1 MNNNQQFFLPTNLL
15 DSPTSSFN
23 KGSQSNNLLGLSFP
37 KQTLQQKK
45 LREKR
50 QKRPPDNNLSYN
62 TYNNS
67 RQSTTPPP
75 DNNPS
80 YNTYSNSLPTTPP
93 SYNNPSI
100 IYDSNSLPTA
110 SPTGRYHER
119 GSPRKKRKIELL
131 SYNPS
136 DSFVDHA
143 PSTPILSSVETPP
156 PQTPLQTPAKVKI
169 HDTVSVFT
177 PSPRKKHMIKTQ
189 QTKVKDSTNA
199 NYLNRD
205 DTVSTLG
212 GDSRIQKFETILQKL
227 EMVLVDLL
235 KNTQRLRRV

>member
-1 MNNNQQFFLPTNLL
+1 MNSRRYKRNIY
-15 DSPTSSFN
+15 
-23 KGSQSNNLLGLSFP
+23 
-37 KQTLQQKK
+37 QTGPGP
-45 LREKR
+45 RNR
-50 QKRPPDNNLSYN
+50 NYPFYN

-67 RQSTTPPP
+67 LRTASPPYDYP
-75 DNNPS
+75 SYNTYYNSLRTASPPGNNPS

-110 SPTGRYHER
+110 SPTSGYDER
-119 GSPRKKRKIELL
+119 GSPPKKRKRELL

-136 DSFVDHA
+136 NSFLDDA
-143 PSTPILSSVETPP
+143 PSTPTLSSVKSPP
-156 PQTPLQTPAKVKI
+156 PQTPTKVKI
-169 HDTVSVFT
+169 DDTVAVYT

-189 QTKVKDSTNA
+189 QTKVNDSPNA

-212 GDSRIQKFETILQKL
+212 GDSRIQKFEAILQKL